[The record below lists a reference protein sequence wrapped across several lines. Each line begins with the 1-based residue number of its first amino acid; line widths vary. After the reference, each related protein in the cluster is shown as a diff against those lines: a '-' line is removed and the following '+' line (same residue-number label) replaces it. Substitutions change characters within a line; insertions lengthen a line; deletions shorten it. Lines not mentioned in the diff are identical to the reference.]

1 MNKVITKLSEN
12 IIFELKTA
20 EEIWIAVALINYQGL
35 KFILD
40 NVNPNC
46 KQNYLIGIDLP
57 TEPKALYELYKLKL
71 KSNLKVKIY
80 SEKEY
85 FHPKLYLIQKGENF
99 KGFVGS
105 ANCTIG
111 GLNNNIE
118 LSIKLDDNENCKDL
132 QSWFEKL
139 YKISNPLTQKF
150 IKSYTSKYEERIK
163 REKEELKLVIKEKK
177 ELNEEI
183 TATFLEKEEFIST
196 LKRYRKLKNHYE
208 VLNERKESVEEL
220 RSSLDYPNFEDV
232 NVDDF
237 FSIWALGHIIA
248 LPKPTIKRE
257 IKKFKKLLK
266 MLCDESIDISERY
279 NNALFG
285 NLKIRGINE
294 GLISKILTL
303 HKPELY
309 YVKNNKT
316 EKALKKFG
324 IEIPRGMAK
333 GDKYKITCNI
343 LRQICEETKIENLAV
358 LDYYLYL
365 EGNENE

>member
-1 MNKVITKLSEN
+1 M
-12 IIFELKTA
+12 
-20 EEIWIAVALINYQGL
+20 
-35 KFILD
+35 
-40 NVNPNC
+40 
-46 KQNYLIGIDLP
+46 
-57 TEPKALYELYKLKL
+57 
-71 KSNLKVKIY
+71 
-80 SEKEY
+80 
-85 FHPKLYLIQKGENF
+85 
-99 KGFVGS
+99 
-105 ANCTIG
+105 
-111 GLNNNIE
+111 
-118 LSIKLDDNENCKDL
+118 
-132 QSWFEKL
+132 
-139 YKISNPLTQKF
+139 TQKF
-150 IKSYTSKYEERIK
+150 IKNYTSKYEERIK
-163 REKEELKLVIKEKK
+163 REKEEFKLVMKEKK

-183 TATFLEKEEFIST
+183 MATFLEKEEFINT
-196 LKRYRKLKNHYE
+196 LKRYRKLKNHID
-208 VLNERKESVEEL
+208 VLKEREKSVEEL

-232 NVDDF
+232 DVDDF
-237 FSIWALGHIIA
+237 FGIWALGHIIA

-279 NNALFG
+279 NNALLG

-324 IEIPRGMAK
+324 IEIPRGMTK

-343 LRQICEETKIENLAV
+343 LRQICEETKIENLAI

-365 EGNENE
+365 EGSENE